1 MSNRLHARTRLLLLL
16 PLLLAVSACG
26 GGGSSSA
33 ASAAPSSAQ
42 TCTPSSSAPTPETVG
57 GLTLLQIKPSSASSC
72 ITTADD
78 PHQAYLPGA
87 QVSKGK
93 LAIFLPG
100 TTGIPSQFPA
110 FLQRGSQRGYHV
122 IGLTYPNPESVT
134 VLCNRSGGDA
144 ACAGDTREEV
154 LSGLDTSKVIAI
166 AKADSIEARIKAV
179 LAYLTVHRANDQWGQ
194 FLNIDGSVVWSKV
207 SVSGHS
213 QGAGHAGYI
222 GKTRAVYRVAM
233 YSGASDWVDRAATG
247 PAWFRLSSLTP
258 NDAFFGFIH
267 QRDTLANYTGNLA
280 QVTDGWGDPAQ
291 FAMKG
296 ALVDVMNASPPF
308 AGSQRLVTSSG
319 CAPSGSNADD
329 LTRHNCTMFRGNEL
343 VWDEVSFP

>member
-1 MSNRLHARTRLLLLL
+1 MNNTLDTQAPSLLLLS
-16 PLLLAVSACG
+16 LLLALSACG
-26 GGGSSSA
+26 GSSPS
-33 ASAAPSSAQ
+33 ASAAPSVTQ
-42 TCTPSSSAPTPETVG
+42 TCVTSNSAPIPETVG
-57 GLTLLQIKPSSASSC
+57 GLTLIQIKPSTASSC

-87 QVSKGK
+87 QVGKGK

-110 FLQRGSQRGYHV
+110 FLQRGAQRGYHV

-154 LSGLDTSKVIAI
+154 LSGQDNSKVIAI
-166 AKADSIEARIKAV
+166 AKADSIEARVKAV
-179 LAYLTVHRANDQWGQ
+179 LAYLTLHRANDQWGQ
-194 FLNIDGSVVWSKV
+194 FLHIDGSVIWSKV

-233 YSGASDWVDRAATG
+233 YSGPSDWVDRAATG
-247 PAWFRLSSLTP
+247 PAWFKLSSLTS
-258 NDAFFGFIH
+258 NEAFFGFIH
-267 QRDTLANYTGNLA
+267 LRDTLANYTGNLA

-296 ALVDVMNASPPF
+296 ALIDVMNVAPPF

-329 LTRHNCTMFRGNEL
+329 LARHNCTMFRGNER